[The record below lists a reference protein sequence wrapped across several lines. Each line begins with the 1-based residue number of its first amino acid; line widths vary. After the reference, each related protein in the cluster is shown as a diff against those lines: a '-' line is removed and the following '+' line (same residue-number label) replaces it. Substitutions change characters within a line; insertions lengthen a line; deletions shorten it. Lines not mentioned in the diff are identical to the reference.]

1 MLSMNSDA
9 STEVQQKMAEA
20 LPPEVIPKDAEKP
33 EEILAEAVSNRSYLG
48 ANILKFF
55 LMPFVCFASFGFP
68 GPFGNYVSR
77 LSLFAPIAFYILC
90 GFLSAARENDDPE
103 IYKRLMKRAAGQFAL
118 IFIILIIMNGI
129 FFGVTGLYREIP
141 SQLFNKRSL
150 FEIIILCTWPFPFGE
165 TIWFIQALFYARVIL
180 WFMNKYGLMKHYKK
194 FLIVTAL
201 ISLFL
206 GEFAGIIRFN
216 FHGYTYIPGNA
227 ITRALPYMLLGRFLY
242 EKREALF
249 SRPSR
254 NYCLAF
260 FAGILAA
267 IAEILILGRTGC
279 LVYTGHMI
287 GYGIMAF
294 SACCFFL
301 KMKDVKI
308 NFFVIHGKRYCWLIY
323 VLSQPVGHL
332 LLLLAAFAGPGIYM
346 LMQILGGVAVYPVCL
361 AMAFGIGY
369 VWYQITEEEEI

>member
-1 MLSMNSDA
+1 MFSKNNDT
-9 STEVQQKMAEA
+9 STEVQQAMAEA
-20 LPPEVIPKDAEKP
+20 LSQEVIPKDAEKP
-33 EEILAEAVSNRSYLG
+33 EEILAEAVSSRAYRG

-55 LMPFVCFASFGFP
+55 LMPFVCIASFGFP
-68 GPFGNYVSR
+68 GPYGDLVGR

-90 GFLSAARENDDPE
+90 GFLSAAGEKDDPE
-103 IYKRLMKRAAGQFAL
+103 TYKRLMKRSAVQFAV
-118 IFIILIIMNGI
+118 IFGILIIMNGI
-129 FFGVTGLYREIP
+129 FFGITGLYREAAA
-141 SQLFNKRSL
+141 QLLTKRVLFNM
-150 FEIIILCTWPFPFGE
+150 IVLCTWPFPVGE
-165 TIWFIQALFYARVIL
+165 TIWFIQALLYARVIL

-194 FLIVTAL
+194 ILIVTAL
-201 ISLFL
+201 LTVFF

-249 SRPSR
+249 SRPSW

-260 FAGILAA
+260 FAGTLAA
-267 IAEILILGRTGC
+267 IAELLVLSKTGC

-294 SACCFFL
+294 SACCLFL

-308 NFFVIHGKRYCWLIY
+308 NFFVIHGKRYSWLIY
-323 VLSQPVGHL
+323 VLSQPAGHL
-332 LLLLAAFAGPGIYM
+332 LLIAAALIGPGAYM
-346 LMQILGGVAVYPVCL
+346 LIQILGGVIVYPVCL
-361 AMAFGIGY
+361 AIAIGIGHI
-369 VWYQITEEEEI
+369 WYLITEEEEI